1 MIQPS
6 LLTPRAAP
14 HTAPD
19 TAHRQRPHHRAQGR
33 GFSLV
38 EALFAL
44 VVTMVGFSALFSMQ
58 KTQMSSS
65 VMARELSAASNIAER
80 VIGQLHKES
89 YMWTS
94 VTLPAP
100 HLDRAPSEWHS
111 WSLVALDHNLQPSLA
126 DDPQG
131 TRLSRQR
138 FCVHY
143 WLAPLSGLYDG
154 LMNVRVKVIWPKE
167 VTNTNLVGALCAE
180 GSVERLEEDPYQW
193 LSVTMPAL
201 LRRHPL

>member
-1 MIQPS
+1 MKRPPHS
-6 LLTPRAAP
+6 SGDMRRADP
-14 HTAPD
+14 KSG
-19 TAHRQRPHHRAQGR
+19 QR

-44 VVTMVGFSALFSMQ
+44 LVTMIGFSALFSMQ

-80 VIGQLHKES
+80 VIGQLHKDS
-89 YMWTS
+89 YMWTGA
-94 VTLPAP
+94 TLPSP
-100 HLDRAPSEWHS
+100 RLNRTPREWHT
-111 WSLVALDHNLQPSLA
+111 WSELALDHNLQPFIA

-131 TRLSRQR
+131 TRLKRQR

-143 WLAPLSGLYDG
+143 WLSPLSGLYEG
-154 LMNVRVKVIWPKE
+154 LMNVRVKVTWPKDIA
-167 VTNTNLVGALCAE
+167 NTQLVGQLCGE
-180 GSVERLEEDPYQW
+180 GGVEQLEDDPHSW

>member
-1 MIQPS
+1 MRS
-6 LLTPRAAP
+6 LDRQSEVTSPRRVQQA
-14 HTAPD
+14 
-19 TAHRQRPHHRAQGR
+19 

-44 VVTMVGFSALFSMQ
+44 VVTSVGFSALFSMQ
-58 KTQMSSS
+58 KTQMNAT
-65 VMARELSAASNIAER
+65 VMARELAAASNITER
-80 VIGQLHKES
+80 VVGQLHKES

-94 VTLPAP
+94 TTLPSP
-100 HLDRAPSEWHS
+100 HLDQTPGEWHS

-131 TRLSRQR
+131 TRLRRQR

-143 WLAPLSGLYDG
+143 WLSPLTGIYDG
-154 LMNVRVKVIWPKE
+154 LMNVRVKVIWPKDIS
-167 VTNTNLVGALCAE
+167 NTDLVGPLCAE
-180 GSVERLEEDPYQW
+180 GSLDQLEDNPHLW
-193 LSVTMPAL
+193 LSVTVPAI